1 MSDALLL
8 ARIASLD
15 ENLRRVDESLMRLR
29 TWQNE
34 LERVGTTVDRVA
46 DDLWHKID
54 FEVRRNF
61 SNERTQLDELRKSV
75 ERGNGAEAAVQAW
88 TSYAA
93 VRDESESLFDEC
105 LEFIGAIAFRHT
117 GLDEQRMCQLAD
129 ALILACALEAYA
141 QNWTFLTVPSLRDVV
156 TKSQL
161 RLSRIRF
168 PEWTIWTL
176 PATAYVLGH
185 EVMTEQPVAKLV
197 EGRMASW
204 ARGDVAGCHVPVL
217 IAEAFAAYLMG
228 PAYGH
233 AAIRLRFDPSRA
245 YDEDRHR
252 PAEASRAYVV
262 LQTLSTMP
270 AYENERAWKD
280 QVMQLSDQWRG
291 ALAAAA
297 PQGAPPDAAKSLDEL
312 VSEALRHFQFTL
324 NINAEYGT
332 PAWRLAERLYERWRE
347 DAEASQAL
355 NALTDQPPESFVTA
369 RDVLNAAWLMRV
381 AHPQDV
387 PRIETAATAMCR
399 GVLAT
404 RETGG
409 AQGQEPIP
417 TT

>member
-1 MSDALLL
+1 MTDALLL
-8 ARIASLD
+8 SRIESLD
-15 ENLRRVDESLMRLR
+15 ENLRRVDESLTRLR
-29 TWQNE
+29 TWQNK
-34 LERVGTTVDRVA
+34 LERGGTAQDRVA

-54 FEVRRNF
+54 FVVRREF
-61 SNERTQLDELRKSV
+61 SNERKQLDQLRKSV
-75 ERGNGAEAAVQAW
+75 ERGNGTEPDAQAW
-88 TSYAA
+88 TTYAA
-93 VRDESESLFDEC
+93 VRDESERLFDEC

-168 PEWTIWTL
+168 PEWTFWTL

-185 EVMTEQPVAKLV
+185 EVMTEQPVAELV

-204 ARGDVAGCHVPVL
+204 AREDVARRHVPVL
-217 IAEAFAAYLMG
+217 IAEAFAAFLMG

-245 YDEDRHR
+245 YDEDPQR

-262 LQTLSTMP
+262 LKTLSTMS
-270 AYENERAWKD
+270 AYKERAWEV
-280 QVMQLSDQWRG
+280 QVTRLLDQWDG
-291 ALAAAA
+291 AVAAAA
-297 PQGAPPDAAKSLDEL
+297 PKGAPPDAAASLDEL
-312 VSEALRHFQFTL
+312 VSEAVDHFAIML
-324 NINAEYGT
+324 NINAQYGP

-347 DAEASQAL
+347 EAEASEAL
-355 NALTDQPPESFVTA
+355 DALTSEPPESFVTA

-381 AHPQDV
+381 ARPQDV
-387 PRIETAATAMCR
+387 RRIEAAATNMCR
-399 GVLAT
+399 RVLAT
-404 RETGG
+404 PEAGG

-417 TT
+417 TTT